1 MADTV
6 MRAIDRDVTPAL
18 LALAVIAPDD
28 TRGAGTACRDSLRDL
43 KTALEAGASPD
54 EEPYRLAMRTCQDQR
69 PVFIDLARRDVVG
82 ALATP

>member
-1 MADTV
+1 MRGPACVCFEIGESMADTV

-28 TRGAGTACRDSLRDL
+28 TYGAGTACRDSLRDL
-43 KTALEAGASPD
+43 KSAVEAG
-54 EEPYRLAMRTCQDQR
+54 
-69 PVFIDLARRDVVG
+69 VIG